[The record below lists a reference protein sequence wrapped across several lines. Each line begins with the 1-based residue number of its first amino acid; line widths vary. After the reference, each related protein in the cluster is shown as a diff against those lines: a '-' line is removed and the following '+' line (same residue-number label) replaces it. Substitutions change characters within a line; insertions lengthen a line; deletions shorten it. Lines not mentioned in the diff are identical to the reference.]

1 MGATKFCLNQ
11 IELNQ
16 PEEMIL
22 KLQDPAR
29 PLKDLGELKIVVT
42 LTPKTQEDKEQVS
55 GKKNVPALTFFSCA
69 MDFFLSFLLN
79 TEKHEEFERWKF
91 FLCRFLEFSPSLLH
105 FFRNLIFVIWL
116 FSFFDFKARNKIWKV
131 KNSYSYCCEPSS
143 VDSTHCEL

>member
-1 MGATKFCLNQ
+1 MARFLRSFQFLSSHRDSQCFDYDWGLQDDFMGATKFSLNQ

-55 GKKNVPALTFFSCA
+55 GKKVNI
-69 MDFFLSFLLN
+69 
-79 TEKHEEFERWKF
+79 F
-91 FLCRFLEFSPSLLH
+91 FLCNGLFFFFYRIQKSMKNSNDENFSCVDFLNFLSLFSVFS
-105 FFRNLIFVIWL
+105 FRDLIFVI
-116 FSFFDFKARNKIWKV
+116 
-131 KNSYSYCCEPSS
+131 
-143 VDSTHCEL
+143 

>member
-1 MGATKFCLNQ
+1 MARFLRSFQFLSSHRDSQCFDYDWGLQDDFMGATKFSLNQ

-55 GKKNVPALTFFSCA
+55 GKKVNIFSCA
-69 MDFFLSFLLN
+69 MDFS
-79 TEKHEEFERWKF
+79 
-91 FLCRFLEFSPSLLH
+91 
-105 FFRNLIFVIWL
+105 
-116 FSFFDFKARNKIWKV
+116 SFFIEYRKA
-131 KNSYSYCCEPSS
+131 
-143 VDSTHCEL
+143 

>member
-1 MGATKFCLNQ
+1 MAKFLHLLSFLSSHRDSQCFDYDWGLQDDFMGATKFSLNQ

-55 GKKNVPALTFFSCA
+55 GKKVNIFSCA
-69 MDFFLSFLLN
+69 MDIFFFFYRIQKSMKNSNDENFSCVDFLNFLSL
-79 TEKHEEFERWKF
+79 
-91 FLCRFLEFSPSLLH
+91 FSVFS
-105 FFRNLIFVIWL
+105 FRDLIFVI
-116 FSFFDFKARNKIWKV
+116 
-131 KNSYSYCCEPSS
+131 
-143 VDSTHCEL
+143 